1 MIDTVL
7 KLFKV
12 VMKLFKVVMLLI
24 TVERVESSYD
34 DLHYIY
40 ACNGRCK

>member
-12 VMKLFKVVMLLI
+12 VVLFI
-24 TVERVESSYD
+24 TVERVESLYD